1 MNNSIKRVAAG
12 LLAFAIVTGT
22 IPSSVSREDLLG
34 NSIIVADAEFDIDEA
49 GISSGNAAPWI
60 YYLGAQLYND
70 QVVYTEQYS
79 SLYSVI
85 SKNSYSALW
94 TEYPYQNTV
103 DNTYIVVSDTT
114 INNRVTVRGNIKLI
128 LCDGVTLTALK
139 GICVPEGSSLDI
151 YCQSGRSGALIAD
164 GDENN
169 AGIGGNNGEKGG
181 NITVNGG
188 ENAPAIG
195 GGKGATC
202 SSVTVYVGNVTVTG
216 GRNGAGISADD
227 TKIYGGHVIA
237 TGGEYAAGIGGN
249 QNAPCKAVSIYEGT
263 VIANLTLTRRAFTS
277 PAAQVLASAV

>member
-1 MNNSIKRVAAG
+1 MRQSLFGAICF
-12 LLAFAIVTGT
+12 LAKEFTNKYNRKISAIFAQKYTEIRAIVTGT

-70 QVVYTEQYS
+70 QVVYTEHYS

-85 SKNSYSALW
+85 SKNSYSTLW

-139 GICVPEGSSLDI
+139 GICVPEGSSLDNTVSQAAAVRLLLTVTRI
-151 YCQSGRSGALIAD
+151 MQVS
-164 GDENN
+164 E
-169 AGIGGNNGEKGG
+169 E
-181 NITVNGG
+181 ITVKK
-188 ENAPAIG
+188 AAISG
-195 GGKGATC
+195 YTA
-202 SSVTVYVGNVTVTG
+202 
-216 GRNGAGISADD
+216 AIS
-227 TKIYGGHVIA
+227 
-237 TGGEYAAGIGGN
+237 
-249 QNAPCKAVSIYEGT
+249 P
-263 VIANLTLTRRAFTS
+263 
-277 PAAQVLASAV
+277 